1 MGKNTLHRAV
11 SLRQHGFLVYVKLR
25 SLQIFVHIYAT
36 KDTNPNYH
44 RHYALFMRYRFW
56 HSTLSIVTDPY
67 SDSFVSPASERW
79 SMQAKP

>member
-44 RHYALFMRYRFW
+44 RHYALFMRYRF
-56 HSTLSIVTDPY
+56 
-67 SDSFVSPASERW
+67 
-79 SMQAKP
+79 